1 MVEVGFDHLHLRS
14 LDPDAAARFYV
25 EHLGGTVADRME
37 APDSLRVVV
46 ALGGA
51 RLFIERAPDSMAAG
65 AAAPHR
71 GLEHVGFTVAD
82 LASAAS
88 ELKAKG
94 VVFTM
99 DPKVLRPGLS
109 IAFLRGPDDVSIE
122 LLQRD
127 GA

>member
-14 LDPDAAARFYV
+14 LDPDAAAGFYV
-25 EHLGGTVADRME
+25 DQLGGKVADRIE
-37 APDSLRVVV
+37 GPDSLRVVV

-51 RLFIERAPDSMAAG
+51 RLFIERAPDGMAAG
-65 AAAPHR
+65 AVAPHR
-71 GLEHVGFTVAD
+71 GLEHIGFTVPD
-82 LASAAS
+82 LAAAAA

-99 DPKVLRPGLS
+99 DPKALRPGLS

-122 LLQRD
+122 LLQR
-127 GA
+127 G